1 MCDRIAIMYRGKIV
15 ELAEKEELFE
25 NPLHSKEK
33 GCVYSFNCT
42 EKNNRC
48 ETYSPDLKVVKD
60 NHYVACHMIK

>member
-1 MCDRIAIMYRGKIV
+1 MFDQKVSKDFESIEI
-15 ELAEKEELFE
+15 EKV
-25 NPLHSKEK
+25 SKEK

-48 ETYSPDLKVVKD
+48 ENYSPDLKVVKD